1 MNLPIPNAEDV
12 TRFQAL
18 YLRLQ
23 GVELS
28 RKEAQAIYTDLVQF
42 YYLIGG
48 HEVRHLRAQK
58 QQQRRQ
64 AGSVH

>member
-1 MNLPIPNAEDV
+1 MNLPTPNAQDI
-12 TRFQAL
+12 TDFQAL
-18 YLRLQ
+18 YKRLY

-28 RKEAQAIYTDLVQF
+28 RKDAQAMYTDLVQF

-58 QQQRRQ
+58 QQQRGQ
-64 AGSVH
+64 AGAVH

>member
-1 MNLPIPNAEDV
+1 MNLPMPNADDV
-12 TRFQAL
+12 TKFQAL
-18 YLRLQ
+18 YKRLY

-28 RKEAQAIYTDLVQF
+28 HKEAQTLYTDLVQF

-58 QQQRRQ
+58 QQQRGQ
-64 AGSVH
+64 AGAVH